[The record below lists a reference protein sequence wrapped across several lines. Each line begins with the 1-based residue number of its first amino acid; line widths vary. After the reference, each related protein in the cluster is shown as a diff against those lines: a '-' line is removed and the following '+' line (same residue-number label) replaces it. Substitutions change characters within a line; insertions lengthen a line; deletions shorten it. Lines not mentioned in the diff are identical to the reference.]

1 MAVHKIKAKDDSAPK
16 PEKDPKNRPADTN
29 VYNVHKGPKTDKKSK
44 RALKKEQKKAKKAKK
59 EKQPKKPHSKP
70 VRILLFPFKP
80 FFALGRYFRNS
91 WREIRLVQWPT
102 RRFTWKLTLS
112 VVIFVGLFGA
122 LITVLDMLFTI
133 LFSNII
139 K

>member
-1 MAVHKIKAKDDSAPK
+1 MAVHRIKAKDTKSEKPK
-16 PEKDPKNRPADTN
+16 DKPKKVHALSPA
-29 VYNVHKGPKTDKKSK
+29 KTDKKSK
-44 RALKKEQKKAKKAKK
+44 KPEQKA
-59 EKQPKKPHSKP
+59 PKKHNKFA
-70 VRILLFPFKP
+70 RILLFPLRP
-80 FFALGRYFRNS
+80 IFALGRYFRNS